1 MNLTVHSPTSAPK
14 KAREDLQA
22 VADRYGFVPNLMGVM
37 AGAPSLLKAYFQI
50 SELFSRTSLTAVEQ
64 QVVLLTVSA
73 SNGCD
78 YCMAAH
84 SVAARMQKVP
94 DEVVRA
100 LREGLSLADARLQSL
115 RALAADIIERRG
127 RPAEPT
133 VAAFFAA
140 GYAPEQFL
148 EVILGVGMKT
158 LSNYTN
164 HIAHTPLDPQF
175 VASAWSAPVP
185 RDSDCDEGAK

>member
-14 KAREDLQA
+14 QAQEDLQA
-22 VADRYGFVPNLMGVM
+22 VAERYGFVPNLMGVM
-37 AGAPSLLKAYFQI
+37 ASAPSLLKAYLQI
-50 SELFSRTSLTAVEQ
+50 AELFSRTSLTPVEQ

-84 SVAARMQKVP
+84 SVVARMQKVP

-100 LREGLSLADARLQSL
+100 LRDGLPLADARLQSL
-115 RALAADIIERRG
+115 RALTADIVERRG
-127 RPAEPT
+127 WPT
-133 VAAFFAA
+133 EQSVAAFLAA
-140 GYAPEQFL
+140 GFANEQIL

-175 VASAWSAPVP
+175 AAAAWSAAHEF
-185 RDSDCDEGAK
+185 DCDQWAK

>member
-1 MNLTVHSPTSAPK
+1 MNLNVYTRETAP
-14 KAREDLQA
+14 AESRDDLQA

-37 AGAPSLLKAYFQI
+37 AGAPSLLKAYLQI
-50 SELFSRTSLTAVEQ
+50 GELFSRTSLTPIEQ

-73 SNGCD
+73 SNRCD

-84 SVAARMQKVP
+84 SVAARMHKVP
-94 DEVVRA
+94 VLIVRA
-100 LREGLSLADARLQSL
+100 LRDGEPLADARLEAL
-115 RALAADIIERRG
+115 RALTADIVEHRG
-127 RPAEPT
+127 WPTEPV
-133 VAAFFAA
+133 VAAFLAA
-140 GYAPEQFL
+140 GYAHAQLL

-175 VASAWSAPVP
+175 AAEAWSA
-185 RDSDCDEGAK
+185 RGRQDSQSDRGEK